1 MMEKSIYEEALDGAT
16 VLINEAMGD
25 FEKQFKNTKPI
36 QSDITPE
43 EQIWSEENLGTEDF
57 NELVQEFGQ
66 EEMGKLLYEI
76 NRLKTDGRRR
86 YA

>member
-1 MMEKSIYEEALDGAT
+1 MEKSIYEEALDGAT
-16 VLINEAMGD
+16 VLINEAMSD

-57 NELVQEFGQ
+57 NELVQEFGE

>member
-1 MMEKSIYEEALDGAT
+1 MEKSIYEEALDGAT
-16 VLINEAMGD
+16 VLINEAMSD

-43 EQIWSEENLGTEDF
+43 EQIWSEENLGAEDF
-57 NELVQEFGQ
+57 EELVQEFGE

-76 NRLKTDGRRR
+76 NRLKTDGRRG